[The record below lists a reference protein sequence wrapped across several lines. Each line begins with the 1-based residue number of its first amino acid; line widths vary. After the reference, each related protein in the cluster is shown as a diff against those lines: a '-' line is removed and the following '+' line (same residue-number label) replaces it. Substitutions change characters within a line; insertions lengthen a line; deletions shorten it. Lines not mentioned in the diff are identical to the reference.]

1 MILKN
6 YRSSVIRPSQL
17 VFLMM
22 SFSGFLYYES
32 PAQCW
37 HQSLFFG
44 NGLAQ
49 FQIQEY
55 YDQKILIFFF
65 LQIGKQVGQWARARH
80 AFCQHS
86 NCLADQ
92 SCCCSA
98 GQRNRNMFTKPH
110 WLIMH
115 MREVQLASKHKLDW
129 LLGSIK
135 FKNNKK
141 FG

>member
-22 SFSGFLYYES
+22 SFAGFLYYES

-55 YDQKILIFFF
+55 LIFFCK
-65 LQIGKQVGQWARARH
+65 LVSRLGSGHGPRH
-80 AFCQHS
+80 DFFQHS
-86 NCLADQ
+86 NCLVDQ